1 MEGIEAGRTG
11 GISLPP
17 ERYNGQSIRRWSR
30 GLGGVE
36 EIYTTKTRLNL
47 QDFSFQGVEIRY
59 PLTTIFSLTNPITC
73 ITGRC
78 TTGKKQSQ
86 RPRQTMIV

>member
-30 GLGGVE
+30 GLEVLRR
-36 EIYTTKTRLNL
+36 YTPPKHASTYRISVSK
-47 QDFSFQGVEIRY
+47 GW
-59 PLTTIFSLTNPITC
+59 
-73 ITGRC
+73 
-78 TTGKKQSQ
+78 K
-86 RPRQTMIV
+86 